1 LIEHHLPFVLEHC
14 DALSVLELGSTI
26 ARATPKEIMSN
37 DVVRDFYLS

>member
-1 LIEHHLPFVLEHC
+1 VLER
-14 DALSVLELGSTI
+14 GSTI